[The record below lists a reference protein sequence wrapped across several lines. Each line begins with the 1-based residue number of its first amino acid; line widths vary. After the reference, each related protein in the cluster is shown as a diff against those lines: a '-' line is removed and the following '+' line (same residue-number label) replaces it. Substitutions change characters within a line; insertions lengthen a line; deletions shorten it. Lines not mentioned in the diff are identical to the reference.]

1 MPHVYALHNPDSVP
15 SPALLFY
22 PAIIR
27 RNIAEAVQ
35 HVGDPNRLRPHV
47 KTHKCPQIVAM
58 QLAAGVTKHKCATI
72 AEAEMLAIAGAPDA
86 LIAYPLVG
94 PNIQRF
100 FALQTKYP
108 NTMFSAVVDHP
119 SMVDPLSAAPKPLD
133 VYIDVNMGMDRTGAG
148 FNLLEELSIA
158 IANTKPLR
166 LAGWHCYDGHNTQ
179 ENPDEREAAIRARL
193 ELLLDM
199 RAVVEKTVPVP
210 VLICGGT
217 PGFPIYAKIRDI
229 PGIECSPGT
238 YVLHDHGYGSKY
250 PDFTGLQHG
259 ALMLT
264 RVVSRPRKN
273 RVTFDLGNKAV
284 AADPLLVKR
293 VHLLDAPPHTPV
305 VHSEEHYTIETDQA
319 DRYQPGDVA
328 YAVPG
333 HICPTVALH
342 HWAYTVEDGVVT
354 GRWEITARDR
364 IMTV

>member
-148 FNLLEELSIA
+148 FDLLEELSIA

-199 RAVVEKTVPVP
+199 RTVVEKTVPVP

-264 RVVSRPRKN
+264 RVVSRPCKN

-342 HWAYTVEDGVVT
+342 HWAYTVKDGVVT
-354 GRWEITARDR
+354 GRWEITARER
-364 IMTV
+364 MMTV